1 MLKRPEIITVAVLL
15 SAFFCFPLPGEEVD
29 PFVMPSARAS
39 AMGGRHAALADDF
52 YALFSNPA
60 GFVGVEEEFSAAE
73 LTLSSYGPVFEILD
87 LVQGNL
93 DSLDN
98 LDISGIV
105 GRGGF
110 AAGFDVGGPLAL
122 GWVGRGLGL
131 GVFSR
136 FSTNATV
143 SGATIRPVTS
153 FDMLMAGGYSF
164 RILDRGSNVL
174 DLGFLGKGFF
184 RVSTESEAPIIDIGD
199 LFDDPLEVPLKTAL
213 GMGIDMGIK
222 YTYAG
227 TFSAALVC
235 FDPYSPAM
243 VTSYRSA
250 SGFLDGDDASGT
262 GYAVVKPRLDIGFKY
277 RIRSTFL
284 DRYIS
289 DFVVLADYHD
299 FLDLAALIP
308 RNPILNIGLGMELKV
323 LESLSFRAGIYDA
336 LPAAGFGLDLGFM
349 GLDCSIYGREL
360 GLDPGIHPVY
370 GLDIGLLFRY

>member
-1 MLKRPEIITVAVLL
+1 MLNRPGIVTVVILL
-15 SAFFCFPLPGEEVD
+15 PVFFCLPLFGEELD

-52 YALFSNPA
+52 YTLFSNPA

-87 LVQGNL
+87 LVRENL
-93 DSLDN
+93 DSPGN

-110 AAGFDVGGPLAL
+110 AAGFDMGGPVAL

-136 FSTNATV
+136 FSTNAVV

-153 FDMLMAGGYSF
+153 FDMLMAGGYAF
-164 RILDRGSNVL
+164 RVLDRGSNVL

-184 RVSTESEAPIIDIGD
+184 RVSTESEAPIIDVGD
-199 LFDDPLEVPLKTAL
+199 LFDDPLDVPLKTAL
-213 GMGIDMGIK
+213 GIGIDLGIK
-222 YTYAG
+222 YTYAE

-243 VTSYRSA
+243 VTSYHSA
-250 SGFLDGDDASGT
+250 KGFFDGDDAGGT
-262 GYAVVKPRLDIGFKY
+262 DYAVVKPRLDIGFKY

-308 RNPILNIGLGMELKV
+308 RNPVLNIGLGTELKI
-323 LESLSFRAGIYDA
+323 LEILSFRAGIYDA

-349 GLDCSIYGREL
+349 KLDCSVYGREL

>member
-1 MLKRPEIITVAVLL
+1 MLNRSGMTVILISVLV
-15 SAFFCFPLPGEEVD
+15 FFCFPLFGEKLD

-39 AMGGRHAALADDF
+39 AMGGRHAALADDL
-52 YALFSNPA
+52 YSIFSNPA

-73 LTLSSYGPVFEILD
+73 LTLSSYGPIFEILD
-87 LVQGNL
+87 LVQENL

-110 AAGFDVGGPLAL
+110 AAGFDMGGPVAI

-136 FSTNATV
+136 FSTNAVV

-153 FDMLMAGGYSF
+153 SDILMAGGYSF
-164 RILDRGSNVL
+164 RVLNRGNNVL

-184 RVSTESEAPIIDIGD
+184 RVTTESEAPIIDVGD
-199 LFDDPLEVPLKTAL
+199 LFDDPLDVPLKTAL
-213 GMGIDMGIK
+213 GMGVDLGVK
-222 YTYAG
+222 YTYAE

-243 VTSYRSA
+243 VTSYHSA
-250 SGFLDGDDASGT
+250 GGFFDGDDSSDT

-289 DFVVLADYHD
+289 DFVILADYHD
-299 FLDLAALIP
+299 FLDLTALIP

-323 LESLSFRAGIYDA
+323 LDVLSFRAGIYDA
-336 LPAAGFGLDLGFM
+336 LPSAGFGLDLRFM
-349 GLDCSIYGREL
+349 QLDCSIYGKEL
-360 GLDPGIHPVY
+360 GLDPGIHPTY